1 MTPALCCRELSVRFG
16 SRVVLDRVTLSLEP
30 GRLVALLGPNG
41 SGKTTLL
48 RALAGL
54 VRRESGEVLL
64 NGQDVRSV
72 ARRMI
77 AQHVAYLPQAPTV
90 LETQRVS
97 ELLLAG
103 RLPHRGPLGFDTPSD
118 VEIVRD
124 LADRLELAELLDRQ
138 LGTLSGGQRQRAFIG
153 RCLAQQPRVL
163 LLDEPA
169 TYLDLRHQVELHRLL
184 RRLADEQRLAV
195 LLASHDFNL
204 AATHCDELVLLDD
217 GRVVA
222 QGDGDTVMRPELIER
237 VYGVKVRRAEID
249 GEIVLVPTR

>member
-1 MTPALCCRELSVRFG
+1 MPVLRCRDLTVRLGARVALEQ
-16 SRVVLDRVTLSLEP
+16 VTLSLEP

-54 VRRESGEVLL
+54 VWPQSGAVFLDERDLRAWSR
-64 NGQDVRSV
+64 RSV
-72 ARRMI
+72 AR
-77 AQHVAYLPQAPTV
+77 QVAYLPQAPTV
-90 LETQRVS
+90 IESQRVG

-103 RLPHRGPLGFDTPSD
+103 RLPHRGPLGFDSRRD
-118 VEIVRD
+118 GEVVRE
-124 LADRLELAELLDRQ
+124 LAGQLELAEVLDRR

-153 RCLAQQPRVL
+153 RCLAQQPRAL

-184 RRLADEQRLAV
+184 RRLADGQRLAV

-204 AATHCDELVLLDD
+204 AATHCDELVLLDK

-222 QGDGDTVMRPELIER
+222 RGDGDAVLRPELIER
-237 VYGVKVRRAEID
+237 VYGVSVRRTEID
-249 GEIVLVPTR
+249 GEVVLVPAR